1 MIDFNLI
8 KQTALLR
15 SEELLIE
22 WYPEGKIRGQEFLI
36 GSPEGEPGKSMSI
49 NLMKGMGAD
58 FATGQKFGDLLD
70 VYCARFNVEPKQA
83 AVELGQRLGIKVQL
97 PKERKPVQG
106 VRKQEAPKEEPPS
119 TWQEAFTKSSFS
131 YPPEGTSFE
140 RDDFIIPNRGRPDH
154 VYVYRDTEGAP
165 VFAVTRW
172 NEEKDEGKN
181 KLFSP
186 WCWNDGWVRKGTP
199 TPRMPY
205 GLETLKNDRNVLIV
219 EGEKAAEAA
228 KAMFPQNP
236 VLSWPNGAAAVR
248 STDWSALKRRK
259 VIVWPDNDA
268 PGRAALADLAEILTP
283 IIDGPLRYVDTTSM
297 EPGFDAADMEGV
309 TQEQA
314 FAFVKERTKIW
325 EAPKIEKPYVEEPL
339 PEKIEPDDKHEI
351 WEKLNLEVKPKGG
364 PYPSVDNAVRIL
376 TYRIPDGHLHY
387 DSFLNQIRFWQ
398 NDQFVKLQDH
408 HLITLTIA
416 IQREYHIQEMKK
428 QTVADAVAFYARSK
442 VRNCLREWIES
453 LQWDGVKRIDSLF
466 VNGFGC
472 EDNEY
477 TRAVSKNFLVGMM
490 ARAIRPG
497 CQLDTLPILEG
508 NQGIGK
514 SQGLKALAGEF
525 YADIDSAIGSKE
537 FAEQIQGKWLV
548 ELSELSAMRP
558 SEVERVKSGI
568 TRTVD
573 VYREPFAILAT
584 DHPRQCVF
592 AGTTNQSNYLL
603 DDSGNRRFWPVKCGV
618 IDKTWITSH
627 REQIFAEAFVAIN
640 SGATWWEIPQEQT
653 KREQE
658 ARMLIDGLIE
668 KVKDYIELHPTNI
681 RVSEM
686 LESWEVPKHQW
697 SQPMQKRIV
706 SALRQLGFASF
717 KTNGLQVWRP
727 IGGATVTSLATTRR
741 A

>member
-1 MIDFNLI
+1 
-8 KQTALLR
+8 
-15 SEELLIE
+15 
-22 WYPEGKIRGQEFLI
+22 
-36 GSPEGEPGKSMSI
+36 
-49 NLMKGMGAD
+49 
-58 FATGQKFGDLLD
+58 
-70 VYCARFNVEPKQA
+70 
-83 AVELGQRLGIKVQL
+83 
-97 PKERKPVQG
+97 
-106 VRKQEAPKEEPPS
+106 
-119 TWQEAFTKSSFS
+119 
-131 YPPEGTSFE
+131 
-140 RDDFIIPNRGRPDH
+140 
-154 VYVYRDTEGAP
+154 
-165 VFAVTRW
+165 
-172 NEEKDEGKN
+172 
-181 KLFSP
+181 
-186 WCWNDGWVRKGTP
+186 
-199 TPRMPY
+199 
-205 GLETLKNDRNVLIV
+205 
-219 EGEKAAEAA
+219 
-228 KAMFPQNP
+228 
-236 VLSWPNGAAAVR
+236 
-248 STDWSALKRRK
+248 
-259 VIVWPDNDA
+259 
-268 PGRAALADLAEILTP
+268 
-283 IIDGPLRYVDTTSM
+283 
-297 EPGFDAADMEGV
+297 
-309 TQEQA
+309 
-314 FAFVKERTKIW
+314 
-325 EAPKIEKPYVEEPL
+325 
-339 PEKIEPDDKHEI
+339 
-351 WEKLNLEVKPKGG
+351 
-364 PYPSVDNAVRIL
+364 
-376 TYRIPDGHLHY
+376 
-387 DSFLNQIRFWQ
+387 
-398 NDQFVKLQDH
+398 
-408 HLITLTIA
+408 
-416 IQREYHIQEMKK
+416 
-428 QTVADAVAFYARSK
+428 
-442 VRNCLREWIES
+442 
-453 LQWDGVKRIDSLF
+453 LF

-717 KTNGLQVWRP
+717 KTSGLQVWRP
-727 IGGATVTSLATTRR
+727 IGGATVTSLATIRR